1 MIASAVA
8 NEGILMRPYLVDR
21 IVDGDGDAVSQNRAK
36 MLKRVMAKKEA
47 DVLKEMMRSV
57 AVEGTAYD
65 LASLSI
71 KVAGKTGSA
80 EYDNKGNSHAWFVGF
95 APYDEPQIA
104 ISIIVENG
112 GTSSSTAVPIA
123 KKIFSNYLE

>member
-1 MIASAVA
+1 MH
-8 NEGILMRPYLVDR
+8 
-21 IVDGDGDAVSQNRAK
+21 
-36 MLKRVMAKKEA
+36 
-47 DVLKEMMRSV
+47 
-57 AVEGTAYD
+57 
-65 LASLSI
+65 
-71 KVAGKTGSA
+71 
-80 EYDNKGNSHAWFVGF
+80 KGNSHAWFVGF